1 MRKIFLPLIAIVTLT
16 SMFSCKRSSIDTAGI
31 ETGYDFFPLEI
42 GKYIVYN
49 VDSTYWDDFTGTPIP
64 VHLQQRY
71 EVVDTFRDAQDRLSY
86 RINVLKRYRDGEPYL
101 MDNVIYVTRT
111 SSGLEYTQR
120 NIKLMKLVFPV
131 ENDVSWNGNVFIPM
145 NDADMEEYQNVNWN
159 YTYALKGGEFDP
171 GNNLYENVV
180 HVNQINDSLNNPDI
194 DSTAYAFKNYSKEI
208 YAYGVGMIYRER
220 VYWTFQPSMGSQ
232 GGGSGH
238 KKGYGVIM
246 RAIENN

>member
-220 VYWTFQPSMGSQ
+220 VYWTFQPSMGPQ